1 MQPYTAGFA
10 KERCSGG
17 VKEGRKDEGKN
28 DGLSR
33 REGRNGCKRTAEGE
47 GKYRKWQL
55 GKKIRRWSVKER
67 QMTNDSAMCKH
78 TAKDVAF
85 QFILL
90 KLTREFFKPPVSLS
104 KCALL
109 N

>member
-67 QMTNDSAMCKH
+67 QMRRRHEDAVKVKNVRNRKNIFDK
-78 TAKDVAF
+78 
-85 QFILL
+85 
-90 KLTREFFKPPVSLS
+90 R
-104 KCALL
+104 
-109 N
+109 